1 MEKYQVSGSA
11 RILDFVSAIL
21 LDCPEN
27 VYPCAC
33 EDGEACACL
42 AGPPRSNPVRVSGQ
56 FPDVRCA
63 SVVGKQGSE
72 RLGLDIVR
80 LTIIVIF
87 IVKPRM
93 DGDTKQ

>member
-1 MEKYQVSGSA
+1 MEKDQVPGSA
-11 RILDFVSAIL
+11 RILDFVAAIL

-93 DGDTKQ
+93 DGNTKQ